1 MKSGF
6 LMCFTAMMFA
16 VLASPLSLAAQDNQD
31 LPSPFAVVRLNRT
44 LGSHPAVGEAL

>member
-31 LPSPFAVVRLNRT
+31 LPSPLRS
-44 LGSHPAVGEAL
+44 GSTEPDPWPHPAGGEAL